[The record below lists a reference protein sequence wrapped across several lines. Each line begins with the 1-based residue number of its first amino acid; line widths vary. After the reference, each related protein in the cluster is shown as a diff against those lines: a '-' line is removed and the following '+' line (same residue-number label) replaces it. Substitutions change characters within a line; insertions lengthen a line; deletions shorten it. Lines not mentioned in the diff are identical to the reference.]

1 MTGART
7 KQHEEE
13 KQTYRGK
20 DGEEGKKEASKK
32 SKKIVLKASIVTKLP
47 VSATIIQSQDGDLAA

>member
-32 SKKIVLKASIVTKLP
+32 SKKIVLKASMVT
-47 VSATIIQSQDGDLAA
+47 VSAAKPSR